1 MFLGTPP
8 PSNCVTVVPFAIAA
22 AVVLFAPLVHP
33 VKSLPDI
40 PV

>member
-8 PSNCVTVVPFAIAA
+8 PSNCVTVVPSACRA
-22 AVVLFAPLVHP
+22 AVVLLAPLVQP
-33 VKSLPDI
+33 VISLPET